1 MINKK
6 NYDPFSLGEKFD
18 PTYVNLETSDK
29 VLLAKKQD
37 LVDAV
42 KDEVGG
48 SSTVIPGTPGEGG
61 DTVIVQGPKGDKG
74 DPGPIGPK
82 GDKGDKGDP
91 GEQGPIGPQGIQGV
105 QGPIGKT
112 GATGPVGPQ
121 GVQGIQGPRGE
132 KGDKGDSGETFAISH
147 IYGDLNIMQNDTS
160 INAGEF
166 VAYVDGNN
174 SALVYVHEPGYNDNR
189 SEHDLLDFRFV
200 LDLASASAIK
210 GPKGDKGDKGDRG
223 DQGPIGP
230 IGPQGPAG
238 AQGVQGIQGIQGQ
251 KGDKGDAGSTG
262 KDGSVVTI
270 GENGNWF
277 IDGVDTGQTARPTTI
292 DGSNLIIA
300 GYDAVVLLEDNA
312 YSSINT
318 FDLSDSID
326 NYDFL
331 LVRYGKTPQGEI
343 SMPIYPVDYHKDSIT
358 LVYALLEHINISFTN
373 PTSVSVTYM
382 KSVTTCL
389 RNIIGYKHKTID
401 IVEGSST
408 FNLSEVGYYVEDKSN
423 DIDKVLSNANEA
435 KLIASMIDGAKYSG
449 KYTKYGTFGWGKYTS
464 IPTNSVVPFNDY
476 KEENTIKLTED
487 GFIPVEAGH
496 TYLCSM
502 TIRMNTNSTCEILLY
517 DDIHSSTVSI
527 EKDNILLISTG
538 ETGYISNCTTSIYH
552 APNNSVLKCKTN
564 SSAMD
569 KTFTRSNVTIVDIT
583 PIEIDPVSYI
593 DENYGIQDEPIGH
606 IIGYMGNTAPKHYLA
621 CDGREVNVIDYPYL
635 AKHFQNEFGRV
646 NHYGGDGVTT
656 FALPDLRNEFL
667 RGYHGDAEKQLSGE
681 LGIHQDASKDIT
693 AIPFTDNNGVSGIA
707 INVPNV
713 TSPEYDRGLD
723 DSHELNTTK
732 YINLTSNNVG
742 TRTNGHVY
750 SMYRPT
756 NVAVLWCIKYEP
768 TYFINLESDGY
779 EEVILLEY
787 EKRRI
792 TAGSKF
798 ALLDDVHKYD
808 FIGIRY
814 GNNDDYMTAIIP
826 KKDFDRNAN
835 TIYYP
840 NNTWANFNFLEDKT
854 ITCTFTKD
862 ANVIQLFE
870 VTGYYRKTKVAKTYN
885 KETQSIIAEFTLPT
899 VKSDYYESYPVGF
912 NSTNSFIRSIMIEHE
927 EGYYPAYTNNVYAHL
942 SNTGIRIV
950 LNMANNFEQNVAGKK
965 IRIELA
971 KLSSIIEKDRYS
983 MDETVCG
990 TWIDGRNIYRRVF
1003 HLDGPCYNQDAS
1015 IPLSFNDDIDI
1026 TINLTGT
1033 AKAARNGTT
1042 IEISTQYQSTDNLF
1056 AVYRNINSGNLLA
1069 SCACNYTI
1077 TDINIIMEYIKK
1089 SDLPTTE

>member
-343 SMPIYPVDYHKDSIT
+343 SMPLYPVDYHKDSIT
-358 LVYALLEHINISFTN
+358 FVYALSEHINISFTN

-382 KSVTTCL
+382 KSAATCL

-401 IVEGSST
+401 AVEGGGT
-408 FNLSEVGYYVEDKSN
+408 FNLSSIENNAIELKEDGYYVEDKTTSIN
-423 DIDKVLSNANEA
+423 EVLSNANEA

-569 KTFTRSNVTIVDIT
+569 K
-583 PIEIDPVSYI
+583 
-593 DENYGIQDEPIGH
+593 
-606 IIGYMGNTAPKHYLA
+606 
-621 CDGREVNVIDYPYL
+621 
-635 AKHFQNEFGRV
+635 
-646 NHYGGDGVTT
+646 
-656 FALPDLRNEFL
+656 
-667 RGYHGDAEKQLSGE
+667 
-681 LGIHQDASKDIT
+681 
-693 AIPFTDNNGVSGIA
+693 
-707 INVPNV
+707 
-713 TSPEYDRGLD
+713 DR
-723 DSHELNTTK
+723 
-732 YINLTSNNVG
+732 
-742 TRTNGHVY
+742 
-750 SMYRPT
+750 
-756 NVAVLWCIKYEP
+756 
-768 TYFINLESDGY
+768 
-779 EEVILLEY
+779 
-787 EKRRI
+787 
-792 TAGSKF
+792 
-798 ALLDDVHKYD
+798 
-808 FIGIRY
+808 
-814 GNNDDYMTAIIP
+814 
-826 KKDFDRNAN
+826 
-835 TIYYP
+835 
-840 NNTWANFNFLEDKT
+840 
-854 ITCTFTKD
+854 
-862 ANVIQLFE
+862 
-870 VTGYYRKTKVAKTYN
+870 
-885 KETQSIIAEFTLPT
+885 
-899 VKSDYYESYPVGF
+899 KSV
-912 NSTNSFIRSIMIEHE
+912 
-927 EGYYPAYTNNVYAHL
+927 V
-942 SNTGIRIV
+942 
-950 LNMANNFEQNVAGKK
+950 
-965 IRIELA
+965 
-971 KLSSIIEKDRYS
+971 
-983 MDETVCG
+983 
-990 TWIDGRNIYRRVF
+990 
-1003 HLDGPCYNQDAS
+1003 
-1015 IPLSFNDDIDI
+1015 
-1026 TINLTGT
+1026 
-1033 AKAARNGTT
+1033 
-1042 IEISTQYQSTDNLF
+1042 
-1056 AVYRNINSGNLLA
+1056 
-1069 SCACNYTI
+1069 
-1077 TDINIIMEYIKK
+1077 
-1089 SDLPTTE
+1089 

>member
-174 SALVYVHEPGYNDNR
+174 SALVYVHEPGYNDNK

-358 LVYALLEHINISFTN
+358 LAYALSEHINISFTN
-373 PTSVSVTYM
+373 PTSISVTYM

-401 IVEGSST
+401 IVEGSGT
-408 FNLSEVGYYVEDKSN
+408 FNLSSIENNAIELKEDGYYVEDKSN
-423 DIDKVLSNANEA
+423 DINEA

-502 TIRMNTNSTCEILLY
+502 TIRMNTNNTCEILLY
-517 DDIHSSTVSI
+517 DDIHSSTASI

-569 KTFTRSNVTIVDIT
+569 KTFTRSNVTIIDIT

-606 IIGYMGNTAPKHYLA
+606 IMGYMGSTAPKHYLA
-621 CDGREVNVIDYPYL
+621 CDGSILNVKDYPYL
-635 AKHFQNEFGRV
+635 AKHFKEQFGSV

-667 RGYHGDAEKQLSGE
+667 RGYHGDAGKQLSGDI
-681 LGIHQDASKDIT
+681 GKHQDATEHIYYEDYNTGELAFGHNESNEQNTPINYDSIVADSKYHIGGSMQKRTSERFNTRYT
-693 AIPFTDNNGVSGIA
+693 A
-707 INVPNV
+707 
-713 TSPEYDRGLD
+713 
-723 DSHELNTTK
+723 
-732 YINLTSNNVG
+732 
-742 TRTNGHVY
+742 
-750 SMYRPT
+750 RPT

-779 EEVILLEY
+779 EGVDLLPRQSRTATNNTYTLSEVY
-787 EKRRI
+787 
-792 TAGSKF
+792 TKF
-798 ALLDDVHKYD
+798 D
-808 FIGIRY
+808 FIGVVY
-814 GNNDDYMTAIIP
+814 GNTSQSYGSYILPMDEVRKTKLISIP
-826 KKDFDRNAN
+826 FSTSNYLCLDFTSDKSVR
-835 TIYYP
+835 I
-840 NNTWANFNFLEDKT
+840 EDN
-854 ITCTFTKD
+854 IGCSLWGI
-862 ANVIQLFE
+862 V
-870 VTGYYRKTKVAKTYN
+870 GYYRKTKVAKTYN
-885 KETQSIIAEFTLPT
+885 KELQSVIVEDILPT
-899 VKSDYYESYPVGF
+899 TKQNYYLNYPNGFDKS
-912 NSTNSFIRSIMIEHE
+912 NSIIRSITVDYSDTY
-927 EGYYPAYTNNVYAHL
+927 GYAPATAFNIYAHL
-942 SNTGIRIV
+942 CDQGIWIV
-950 LNMANNFEQNVAGKK
+950 VRNSSYFDTLAGRGF
-965 IRIELA
+965 RIELA
-971 KLSSIIEKDRYS
+971 KLSSVIEKDRYS
-983 MDETVCG
+983 TDETVCG

-1003 HLDGPCYNQDAS
+1003 HLDGPYCNVS
-1015 IPLSFNDDIDI
+1015 PTIPVDFGDDIDYVI
-1026 TINLTGT
+1026 DTRGTGNALVNGKTIQLT
-1033 AKAARNGTT
+1033 
-1042 IEISTQYQSTDNLF
+1042 TQYQSGSTNLF
-1056 AVYRNINSGNLLA
+1056 ISYYNYSDKTILLA
-1069 SCACNYTI
+1069 FKTTNHTF
-1077 TDINIIMEYIKK
+1077 TNVNIIMEYTKK